1 VINKNP
7 LIYNR
12 PKNWNVSA
20 FDVFTFFPTI
30 TPFHLSQVNMET
42 FFGKDFIDGP
52 FVLFSTQHLFAIL
65 GIILV
70 GTLIILTQRRAAPQ
84 QRLRIR
90 WVMAILLVANE
101 TMWHIWNFSIGEWSI
116 QTMLPLHLCS
126 VLVWLCAYML
136 VTKNRTIYEFAYLI
150 GIAGALQA
158 VLTPDLGQ
166 YAFPHFRYFQVFL
179 SHGLIIIS
187 ALYFTLVEGFRPTW
201 SSVKRVAIYGNI
213 YFLFVFVLNFIIGS
227 NYLFIAHK
235 PETASLLDVLPPW
248 PYYLLIIELLAAF
261 FILLFYSPFA
271 IKDKFKK

>member
-1 VINKNP
+1 
-7 LIYNR
+7 
-12 PKNWNVSA
+12 
-20 FDVFTFFPTI
+20 
-30 TPFHLSQVNMET
+30 MET

-52 FVLFSTQHLFAIL
+52 FVLFSTQHLIAIF

-70 GTLIILTQRRAAPQ
+70 GTLIILIQRRAAPQ
-84 QRLRIR
+84 QRLRVR
-90 WVMAILLVANE
+90 WVMAILLVVNE
-101 TMWHIWNFSIGEWSI
+101 SLWHIWNFSIGEWSI

-187 ALYFTLVEGFRPTW
+187 ALYMTLVEGYRLTW
-201 SSVKRVAIYGNI
+201 GSVKRVAIYGNI

-248 PYYLLIIELLAAF
+248 PYYLVIIELLAAF